1 MTLLQSWLKVDTA
14 AVFPFCPLPY
24 YTILLFL
31 LQTTSGIPD
40 LPDITHPD
48 ELKRLGTQV
57 LQVFQILTVLI
68 GGFGV
73 ILAMLSFSVQRQQDL
88 PANFVTDWMTPYSRL
103 LRGLQHTALILVLVV
118 GGFYLCSTLAN
129 RYHHWEQA
137 RIQSGS

>member
-1 MTLLQSWLKVDTA
+1 M
-14 AVFPFCPLPY
+14 
-24 YTILLFL
+24 